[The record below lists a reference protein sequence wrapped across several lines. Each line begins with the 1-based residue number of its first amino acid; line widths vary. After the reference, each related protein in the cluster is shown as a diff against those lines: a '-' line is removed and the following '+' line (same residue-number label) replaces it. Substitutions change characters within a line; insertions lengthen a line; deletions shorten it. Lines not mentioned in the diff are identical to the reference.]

1 MLINFLV
8 RALQSTECLIL
19 DLFCQLK
26 YEKKN
31 TQNYCPVCRSNS
43 NSKISRS
50 QMWLIDQ
57 LYIKLSLPP
66 SEIRST
72 FSY

>member
-26 YEKKN
+26 YEKKILKITALSAEA
-31 TQNYCPVCRSNS
+31 TQTVKFLVLKCG
-43 NSKISRS
+43 
-50 QMWLIDQ
+50 L
-57 LYIKLSLPP
+57 
-66 SEIRST
+66 
-72 FSY
+72 

>member
-26 YEKKN
+26 YEKKILKITALSAEA
-31 TQNYCPVCRSNS
+31 TQTVKFLVLKCGLWTNCIQN
-43 NSKISRS
+43 
-50 QMWLIDQ
+50 WA
-57 LYIKLSLPP
+57 
-66 SEIRST
+66 
-72 FSY
+72 